1 MNILDQIQVNF
12 QNFFESEKK
21 IAEFI
26 LKKILKWLLTCLLH
40 Y

>member
-26 LKKILKWLLTCLLH
+26 LKKLLICLLH
-40 Y
+40 C